1 MFQVIWGIGNKYIK
15 SEKLQQYVT
24 NAQIKLV
31 EHMNKRD
38 ALHNKIASVNDK
50 LKKARAIVK

>member
-1 MFQVIWGIGNKYIK
+1 MQL

-50 LKKARAIVK
+50 LKKARADVK

>member
-1 MFQVIWGIGNKYIK
+1 M
-15 SEKLQQYVT
+15 YVFST
-24 NAQIKLV
+24 KWYKNMLV

-50 LKKARAIVK
+50 LKKARADVK